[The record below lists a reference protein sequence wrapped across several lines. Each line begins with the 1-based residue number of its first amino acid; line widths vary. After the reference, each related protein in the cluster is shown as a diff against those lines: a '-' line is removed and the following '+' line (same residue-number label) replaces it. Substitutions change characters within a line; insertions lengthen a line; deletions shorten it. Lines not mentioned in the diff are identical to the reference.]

1 MSRSVFLFP
10 YLAIFLFPT
19 ILCSSFLHAFDL
31 EVAEL
36 MEFDN
41 SLSESSGLAS
51 HGRFLWSINDS
62 GNSNEVLK
70 LSQTGGQINSIE
82 ITNAT
87 NIDWESLAQDEEY
100 LYIGDIGNNFNRRN
114 NFTIYKVAWD
124 LLAKDSAEAEI
135 ITFSYADYEKGNLG
149 SHNFD
154 AEGIA
159 VREEEIWLFTKNRGD
174 GNSNLYRFPKL
185 PGHYEPKKTQALAVE
200 SLVTAADIDPVTGKL
215 ILLSTKRLSTGWVN
229 IFWSAL
235 TTDNGVFWNSRQSIK
250 ISPSDQWE
258 GVLWERSKR
267 GILMTHEKNTRRSAG
282 LARLTSEALKSV
294 EQHDLNALP

>member
-1 MSRSVFLFP
+1 MCRKVFLFS
-10 YLAIFLFPT
+10 YVVIFFFPT
-19 ILCSSFLHAFDL
+19 ILCFSLLHASDL
-31 EVAEL
+31 EVTEL
-36 MEFDN
+36 MEFDS

-62 GNSNEVLK
+62 GNRNEVLK
-70 LSQTGGQINSIE
+70 LSQAGEQINSIE

-114 NFTIYKVAWD
+114 NFTIYKIAWD
-124 LLAKDSAEAEI
+124 LLEKDFAEAEI
-135 ITFSYADYEKGNLG
+135 ITFSYADYEKGNFV

-185 PGHYEPKKTQALAVE
+185 PGHYEPKKTQTLAVE
-200 SLVTAADIDPVTGKL
+200 SLVTAADIDPRTGKL
-215 ILLSTKRLSTGWVN
+215 ILLSMRRLSTGWVN
-229 IFWSAL
+229 IFWSGL
-235 TTDNGVFWNSRQSIK
+235 TADSGVIWDSSESIN

-258 GVLWERSKR
+258 GVLWERSN
-267 GILMTHEKNTRRSAG
+267 GDILMTHEQNTRKSAG
-282 LARLTSEALKSV
+282 LAKFTSEALKSV
-294 EQHDLNALP
+294 E

>member
-1 MSRSVFLFP
+1 MSQPVFLFFRV
-10 YLAIFLFPT
+10 IRFLFFM
-19 ILCSSFLHAFDL
+19 IFISSFLHASEL
-31 EVAEL
+31 EVNEL
-36 MEFDN
+36 MRFDS

-51 HGRFLWSINDS
+51 HGVFLWSINDS
-62 GNSNEVLK
+62 GNRNEVLK
-70 LSQTGGQINSIE
+70 LTQAGDQVNSIE

-114 NFTIYKVAWD
+114 NFTIYKIAWH
-124 LLAKDSAEAEI
+124 LLENNSAEAEI
-135 ITFSYADYEKGNLG
+135 ITFSYADYEKGNFR

-174 GNSNLYRFPKL
+174 GNSDLYRFPKL
-185 PGHYEPKKTQALAVE
+185 PGHYEPKKMQALAVD
-200 SLVTAADIDPVTGKL
+200 SLVTAADIDPRTGKL
-215 ILLSTKRLSTGWVN
+215 VLLSMRRLSTGWVN

-235 TTDNGVFWNSRQSIK
+235 TTDSGVIWNSRQSIN

-258 GVLWERSKR
+258 GVLWERSK
-267 GILMTHEKNTRRSAG
+267 GDILMTHEQNTRKSAG
-282 LARLTSEALKSV
+282 LAKLTSEALKSV
-294 EQHDLNALP
+294 E

>member
-1 MSRSVFLFP
+1 MSQQAFLFP
-10 YLAIFLFPT
+10 QIIRIFFF
-19 ILCSSFLHAFDL
+19 IIFCSSSLRASEL
-31 EVAEL
+31 EVSEL
-36 MEFDN
+36 MEFDS

-51 HGRFLWSINDS
+51 HGKFLWSINDS
-62 GNSNEVLK
+62 GNRNEVLK
-70 LSQTGGQINSIE
+70 LTQAGDQINSIE

-114 NFTIYKVAWD
+114 NFTIYKVAWY
-124 LLAKDSAEAEI
+124 LLENNSAEAEI
-135 ITFSYADYEKGNLG
+135 ITFSYADYEKGSLG

-174 GNSNLYRFPKL
+174 GNSDLYRFPKL
-185 PGHYEPKKTQALAVE
+185 PGHYEPKKIQTLPVE
-200 SLVTAADIDPVTGKL
+200 SLVTAADIDPRTGKL
-215 ILLSTKRLSTGWVN
+215 ILLSMRRLSTGWVN

-235 TTDNGVFWNSRQSIK
+235 TTDSGVIWDARQSIH

-258 GVLWERSKR
+258 GVLWERSK
-267 GILMTHEKNTRRSAG
+267 GDILMTHEQNTRKTAG
-282 LARLTSEALKSV
+282 LAKLTSEALKSV
-294 EQHDLNALP
+294 E